1 MCSVLRVG
9 IFADFMLTMV
19 EVFDGYLQA
28 PLSKVAS
35 VTGSPNYLSVKNVKR
50 TLPFSP
56 MRHRKVLRVSRLP
69 FSR

>member
-1 MCSVLRVG
+1 M
-9 IFADFMLTMV
+9 FAGVMLTMV
-19 EVFDGYLQA
+19 EVFDGMGTCKRG
-28 PLSKVAS
+28 PSKVAS